1 MAFAQLDPIA
11 PGQPPLRIEHA
22 WIAPERR
29 EAPLLVFLHEGL
41 GSLSMWRDYPARLC
55 EAAGCRGLVY
65 SRPGYGRSTPRA
77 PGASWTPRFMHEQA
91 HDVLPAFLRA
101 VGVDAEREPPWLVG
115 HSDGGSIALLHA
127 AAYPSRTA
135 GLVVLA
141 PHILVE
147 DLSVASIAR
156 AREAY
161 LHTDLRGR
169 LARHHDDP
177 DSAFWGWNDIWLH
190 PDFRAWSIEAE
201 VARISCP
208 VLAVQGLDDE
218 YGTLEQI
225 RGIARRVPTAEL
237 LELPACGHSP
247 HRDQPEALTRAITEF
262 LSRHAHP
269 RPPRSATVLEAPS

>member
-1 MAFAQLDPIA
+1 MAFVHLDPIA
-11 PGQPPLRIEHA
+11 PGQPPLRIEHT

-29 EAPLLVFLHEGL
+29 DAPLLVFLHEGL

-77 PGASWTPRFMHEQA
+77 PGTAWTPRFMHEQA
-91 HDVLPAFLRA
+91 QIVLPAFFEA
-101 VGVDAEREPPWLVG
+101 VGLDADHDPPWLFG

-127 AAYPSRTA
+127 AAYPARTA
-135 GLVVLA
+135 GLIVLA

-161 LHTDLRGR
+161 LHTELRGR

-177 DSAFWGWNDIWLH
+177 DSAFWGWNDVWLH

-201 VARISCP
+201 
-208 VLAVQGLDDE
+208 LAPSPAPCWPC
-218 YGTLEQI
+218 
-225 RGIARRVPTAEL
+225 RGWTTSTAPSSRSAASRGACRVPSCWNCPLAAIRRTAT
-237 LELPACGHSP
+237 SP
-247 HRDQPEALTRAITEF
+247 MRSRA
-262 LSRHAHP
+262 
-269 RPPRSATVLEAPS
+269 RPAPS